1 MKVVYNTVSAI
12 MSTNKQAALPRA
24 NTIPSNKIGSMTLYL
39 LFLISDSL
47 TIMEIN
53 LFDTVHF

>member
-1 MKVVYNTVSAI
+1 MKILYNTVSAI

-24 NTIPSNKIGSMTLYL
+24 NIIPSNKIGSITLYL
-39 LFLISDSL
+39 IFLISDSL

>member
-1 MKVVYNTVSAI
+1 MKIVYNTVSAI

-24 NTIPSNKIGSMTLYL
+24 NIIPSNTIGSMTLYL
-39 LFLISDSL
+39 LFFISDSL